1 MSPDDP
7 RHGTNAGYIQ
17 HCLQAV
23 PSCPPC
29 RAAHS
34 AYKRAARKR
43 RALQQVD
50 RFHTDA
56 TGTRRR
62 IQSLIRMGWRYRD
75 MDLWLSNE
83 GATTHNLNRS
93 DTRVVHVDTAKRVIE
108 MYDALAMRTGPS
120 VRNRK
125 LAEKWGWPGPLAWD
139 DDTID
144 NPAARPI
151 GIGTDRPRAKTDVD
165 QAVVLRKMLGD
176 ETRDIRLTK
185 AERAEVCRRLRN
197 DGWSDARIEEHT
209 GLKVDRYLPKQ
220 SEAVAA

>member
-29 RAAHS
+29 RSAHS
-34 AYKRAARKR
+34 AYKRTARKR
-43 RALQQVD
+43 RALQRVD

-62 IQSLIRMGWRYRD
+62 IQALIRMGWRYRD
-75 MDLWLSNE
+75 MDLWLSND
-83 GATTHNLNRS
+83 GATTHNLNRA
-93 DTRVVHVDTAKRVIE
+93 DTRVVHVDTARRVTE

-120 VRNRK
+120 ARNRK
-125 LAEKWGWPGPLAWD
+125 LAEKWGWQGPLAWD

-144 NPAARPI
+144 DPAARPQ
-151 GIGTDRPRAKTDVD
+151 GINFRTAAAVIDHAAIERVIAGDRSVKLHKGETEE
-165 QAVVLRKMLGD
+165 VVR
-176 ETRDIRLTK
+176 RLLAAGVSTFAINHDYGIK
-185 AERAEVCRRLRN
+185 AERYIKL
-197 DGWSDARIEEHT
+197 G
-209 GLKVDRYLPKQ
+209 DRQK
-220 SEAVAA
+220 VAA